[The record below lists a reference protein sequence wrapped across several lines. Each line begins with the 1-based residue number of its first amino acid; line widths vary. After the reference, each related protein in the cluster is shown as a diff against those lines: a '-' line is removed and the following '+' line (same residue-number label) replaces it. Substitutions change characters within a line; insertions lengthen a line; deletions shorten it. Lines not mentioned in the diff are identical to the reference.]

1 MLVVTWLKLLRGMIE
16 GVNEDPNFRALVRT
30 VIGLLVV
37 GTVFFSLNQ
46 GWNLIDSFY
55 FSVTTL
61 TTVGYGDFTPTGS
74 GARLAAVAYQLAGIG
89 VFVLLVSELARRSVV
104 RHGADPGDSDGDP
117 ESTG

>member
-1 MLVVTWLKLLRGMIE
+1 MEPRTEKHRSVLMVTWYKLVREMIE
-16 GVNEDPNFRALVRT
+16 GANEDPKFRALVHT
-30 VIGLLVV
+30 VVGLLVV
-37 GTVFFSLNQ
+37 GTIFFSLNQ

-61 TTVGYGDFTPTGS
+61 TTVGYGDFAPTGS

-104 RHGADPGDSDGDP
+104 H
-117 ESTG
+117 